1 MEGLLGDY
9 GYKVFTEE
17 SRSEE
22 ADIWVVNTCTVKNP
36 SQNAMSRILKK
47 GKELRKGLVV
57 AGCVPQGD
65 RHLKELDEMS
75 LIGVNQIDRIV
86 EVVEETAKGN
96 HLRLLSK
103 KELPRLDLPKV
114 QHSRHIL
121 LICYTT
127 MVPYN
132 IAGLWADSE
141 KPTCRNHPS
150 INWLPGILYILQN
163 KTRKGYARKL
173 FPGGNSFPSRAHN
186 STRLERKRHRKV

>member
-9 GYKVFTEE
+9 GYKVFTDE

-36 SQNAMSRILKK
+36 SQNAMSRILRK

-96 HLRLLSK
+96 RLRLLSK
-103 KELPRLDLPKV
+103 KELPSLDLPKV
-114 QHSRHIL
+114 QHSGHIL
-121 LICYTT
+121 LHDNGSIQLCWELDRFGKIRLWKSSLCRL
-127 MVPYN
+127 VVWDPVL
-132 IAGLWADSE
+132 IA
-141 KPTCRNHPS
+141 K
-150 INWLPGILYILQN
+150 QN
-163 KTRKGYARKL
+163 TQGAR
-173 FPGGNSFPSRAHN
+173 
-186 STRLERKRHRKV
+186 